1 MGYSPWGRKESYTT
15 ERLTCILGHLQL
27 KKQMRSEKTTEC
39 RKIFANHISNKGLVS
54 YICVSYMCVKFLQ
67 LSNKE
72 TDDPILT

>member
-1 MGYSPWGRKESYTT
+1 MVLSRK
-15 ERLTCILGHLQL
+15 CKGHYQE
-27 KKQMRSEKTTEC
+27 SEKTTEC

-54 YICVSYMCVKFLQ
+54 YICVCIYIYIYNIYIYIKFLQ